1 MEILAVINEYTGLI
15 TLGIGTFGGI
25 AMLWLSKNFYT
36 KNEAEKDRIEIHQR
50 LADLEKSKSEHEILL
65 KNMPTKDDLCQFKV
79 SMERLEGEINT
90 QNEKFVAVNE
100 NIDRLLGSINMLTEY
115 HIKG

>member
-36 KNEAEKDRIEIHQR
+36 KIEAEKDRIEIHQR
-50 LADLEKSKSEHEILL
+50 LAELEKASSEHETLL
-65 KNMPTKDDLCQFKV
+65 KNMPTKDDFCKFSV
-79 SMERLEGEINT
+79 AMEHLEGEIKT

-115 HIKG
+115 HMKG